1 MTSPLPNITP
11 ASWIMVGILGFVWGS
26 TFMVIEIAL
35 TGISPFWLATFRL
48 TIAALVMAAFWGVD
62 GFRMGTEP
70 DNKPHPMAL
79 IWAGAISSG
88 VPFLFLNWGQ
98 QYVTSGF
105 AGTSMAAVPL
115 VVLPM
120 AHFMV
125 AGERLTIRSVIG
137 VALGFLG
144 VFLLV
149 GQDALHSSGADLEF
163 WGRMA
168 CLTVA
173 FCYALNSI
181 TIRRLPPINPTA
193 LTTIMMASGA
203 LITLPFS
210 LATEGLPGLPP
221 LKAFVALI
229 FLGVVSTAA
238 MNQLRVLVI
247 RSAGPTF
254 MTLVNY
260 QVPLWSVIL
269 GAWILSEP
277 LPPTL
282 ILALALILGGV
293 MISQWPSLRPIV
305 RRIFAQ
311 L

>member
-1 MTSPLPNITP
+1 MSPLPNITP

-48 TIAALVMAAFWGVD
+48 AIAAIIMAAFWGVD
-62 GFRMGTEP
+62 GFKMGTDPENP
-70 DNKPHPMAL
+70 PHPVAL

-88 VPFLFLNWGQ
+88 VPFLLLNWGQ

-173 FCYALNSI
+173 LCYALNSI
-181 TIRRLPPINPTA
+181 TIRRLPPINSTA

-210 LATEGLPGLPP
+210 LIAEGTPGLPP

-229 FLGVVSTAA
+229 FLGVISTAA

-260 QVPLWSVIL
+260 QVPVWSVVL
-269 GAWILSEP
+269 GSKLLGEP
-277 LPPTL
+277 LPPSL
-282 ILALALILGGV
+282 IIALTLILGGV
-293 MISQWPSLRPIV
+293 AISQWPVVKRLFA
-305 RRIFAQ
+305 RR
-311 L
+311 